1 MPRQIGLTRSAVAI
15 TLGALLAGCGHD
27 STSPTTGLS
36 PRQASFLINPSG
48 TVVVSPSSMRGWL
61 FVDDQHDTACT
72 DATVCKFV
80 TGPGTA
86 PAGTG
91 SAELATPNASDGYA
105 LVLPDYAGT
114 RLDAITILSYSTYRQ
129 SADAGNNLAI
139 ALQFNVDY
147 DLTDGATGYMGR
159 IVFEP
164 YQTNGGAVLQNTWQ
178 GWNALSG
185 KWWGTLSPVTKGGV
199 SVTNPCVQAT
209 PCTWAQLLAA
219 FPDIGV
225 STSYGAIVLKAGS
238 GWPGFRGNVDKL
250 AIGVNG
256 VTTTFD
262 FEPRGCATTVSGTTM
277 TLAADCQTD
286 HTLLIPNGFTLDGAG
301 HTITAIDP
309 IGGHFLGAVL
319 KNEGAS
325 ASVTNITVTA
335 SGLADACDESNP
347 DTRLRGI
354 LFAGAGGSITNS
366 TVTGVRQG
374 HSGCQEGN
382 GIEVRNE
389 PFDNTG
395 TDVVVTI
402 SGNTVSDYQKNGIT
416 ANGSV
421 AATISGN
428 VVTGDGPITYIAQNG
443 IQVGF
448 GATAIVRSN
457 TVSGNNYTPTSY
469 VACGVLLYQAD
480 GVKAS
485 ANNVFGNEKDNCNYG
500 KGGGNYNPNP

>member
-1 MPRQIGLTRSAVAI
+1 MPRRIGMTLSMAAV

-27 STSPTTGLS
+27 STSPTPSLA
-36 PRQASFLINPSG
+36 PRHASFLINPSG
-48 TVVVSPSSMRGWL
+48 TVVVTPFNMRGWAS
-61 FVDDQHDTACT
+61 VDDQHDSACT

-91 SAELATPNASDGYA
+91 SAELATPNAGDGYA

-114 RLDAITILSYSTYRQ
+114 RLDAITTLSYSTYRQ
-129 SADAGNNLAI
+129 SVDAGNNLAI
-139 ALQFNVDY
+139 ALQFNADY
-147 DLTDGATGYMGR
+147 DLTDAATGFMGR

-164 YQTNGGAVLQNTWQ
+164 YQTSGGSVVQNQWQ
-178 GWNALSG
+178 TWNALSG
-185 KWWGTLSPVTKGGV
+185 KWWGTRSTVTKGGV
-199 SVTNPCVQAT
+199 SVSNPCVQTT
-209 PCTWAQLLAA
+209 PCTLADLLTH

-225 STSYGAIVLKAGS
+225 STSVGAVVLKAGS
-238 GWPGFRGNVDKL
+238 GWPGFTGNVDKL
-250 AIGVNG
+250 SIGVSG

-262 FEPRGCATTVSGTTM
+262 FEPTGCATSVSGTTM
-277 TLAADCQTD
+277 TLIADCQTD

-309 IGGHFLGAVL
+309 VGGHFLGAVL

-325 ASVTNITVTA
+325 ASVKNVTVTA
-335 SGLADACDESNP
+335 TGLANVCDATDA
-347 DTRLRGI
+347 RLRGI
-354 LFAGAGGSITNS
+354 LFDGAGGSITNN
-366 TVTGVRQG
+366 TVSGVRQG

-382 GIEVRNE
+382 AIEVRNA

-395 TDVVVTI
+395 TDVIVTI

-448 GATAIVRSN
+448 GATAIVNSN
-457 TVSGNNYTPTSY
+457 SVSGNNYSPTSD
-469 VACGVLLYQAD
+469 VACGLLLYQAD

-485 ANNVFGNEKDNCNYG
+485 ANNLFANERDNCNVG